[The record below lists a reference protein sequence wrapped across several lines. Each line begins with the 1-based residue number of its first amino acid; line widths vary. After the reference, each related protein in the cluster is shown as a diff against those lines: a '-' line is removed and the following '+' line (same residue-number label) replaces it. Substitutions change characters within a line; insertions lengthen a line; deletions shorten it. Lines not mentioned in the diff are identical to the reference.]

1 MTLLRRYGFALLVA
15 TAVLFPFV
23 FYSSDMQSRKNLSAV
38 EKVVYAF
45 SAPVEFVFRF
55 GTGHVKDALA
65 AYVDLRGAKE
75 EAKRLSEENAK
86 LAVQL
91 QVAGQLENEN
101 QRLRTLLD
109 FSRQGALRFLM
120 AQVQSADPSFLYRSI
135 RLGRGE
141 NDGVA
146 PGMAVVAAAGAV
158 GMVMRTVSDASDVLL
173 VTDPNAN
180 LDVIVARNRRRGILV
195 GGTGNV
201 MQFKYFDRGTR
212 LLVGDEIVTSGLTGA
227 FPRGIAVGRVSRIKV
242 EEGGASQTIEVEPSV
257 NFAEVSEALILLKP
271 SREVEVI
278 RKVGGLEWMKRMME
292 GGADKRSG
300 G

>member
-15 TAVLFPFV
+15 SAVLFPFV
-23 FYSSDMQSRKNLSAV
+23 FYSSDLQSRKNLSAV
-38 EKVVYAF
+38 EKVVYAV
-45 SAPVEFVFRF
+45 SSPVQFVFRLV
-55 GTGHVKDALA
+55 TGHMKGAVE

-75 EAKRLSEENAK
+75 EARRLGEENAK

-91 QVAGQLENEN
+91 QVAGQLVQENE
-101 QRLRTLLD
+101 RLRALLD
-109 FSRQGALRFLM
+109 FSRQGELKFLM
-120 AQVQSADPSFLYRSI
+120 AEVQSADPSFLYRSV
-135 RLGRGE
+135 RLARGE
-141 NDGVA
+141 KDGVA

-195 GGTGNV
+195 GGAGNI

-212 LLVGDEIVTSGLTGA
+212 LLVGDEIITSGLTGA
-227 FPRGIAVGRVSRIKV
+227 FPRGIAVGRVSRIRV
-242 EEGGASQTIEVEPSV
+242 ESDGVTQTIEVEPAV
-257 NFAEVSEALILLKP
+257 NFAEVSEALILLTP
-271 SREVEVI
+271 SREVDVI

-292 GGADKRSG
+292 VGADKRSG

>member
-23 FYSSDMQSRKNLSAV
+23 FYSSELQSRKNLSAV
-38 EKVVYAF
+38 EKVVYAV
-45 SAPVEFVFRF
+45 SAPVQFVFRF
-55 GTGHVKDALA
+55 GSGHLKDAFRE
-65 AYVDLRGAKE
+65 YIDLRGAKE
-75 EAKRLSEENAK
+75 EVRRLSEENAK

-91 QVAGQLENEN
+91 QVVGQLENEN
-101 QRLRTLLD
+101 ERLRALLD
-109 FSRQGALRFLM
+109 FSRKGAFRFLM
-120 AQVQSADPSFLYRSI
+120 AQVQSADPSFLYRSV
-135 RLGRGE
+135 RLARGE
-141 NDGVA
+141 KDGVA
-146 PGMAVVAAAGAV
+146 PGMAVVAASGAV
-158 GMVMRTVSDASDVLL
+158 GMVMRTLSDASDVLL
-173 VTDPNAN
+173 ITDPNSN

-195 GGTGNV
+195 GGSENN
-201 MQFKYFDRGTR
+201 MQFKYFDRGSR

-242 EEGGASQTIEVEPSV
+242 EEGGASQTIEVEPAV
-257 NFAEVSEALILLKP
+257 NFAEVSEALILLSP

-278 RKVGGLEWMKRMME
+278 RKVGGLEWMKKMME